1 MGCEVSL
8 DPSELAPSNKGLIL
22 LCFRLHVFVQQTVSW
37 PYTVVLSHFNLGF
50 IQMGTAI
57 KNDLKKEIN

>member
-22 LCFRLHVFVQQTVSW
+22 LCFRLHVLSW

-57 KNDLKKEIN
+57 KNDLKNK